1 MVARASG
8 RTEGVS
14 MLSTI
19 ATDIKDVEL
28 SADGKEAKFVLV
40 TKHSGEI
47 GVTVPAQCLNIFR
60 LTDGGASQPA
70 PGGAPAPTA
79 TSQTADNRNA
89 RATIDASLQPIDER
103 KPAASIV
110 VPTNAQSPADQKPAV
125 TITVPKKWYVGA
137 EADKRLVI
145 VVLDPMTPGQ
155 SGFALYPK
163 AAMELAGALVKKAEA
178 MPSPNPGSVP
188 V

>member
-1 MVARASG
+1 
-8 RTEGVS
+8 

-19 ATDIKDVEL
+19 ATDIKDFAL
-28 SADGKEAKFVLV
+28 SADGKEATFVLV
-40 TKHSGEI
+40 TKYSGDI
-47 GVTVPAQCLNIFR
+47 GVTVPAACLKAFR
-60 LTDGGASQPA
+60 LAESAPSQPT
-70 PGGAPAPTA
+70 PDVAPAPA
-79 TSQTADNRNA
+79 AAGQAADNRNA
-89 RATIDASLQPIDER
+89 QAIINATAQPNTEQ
-103 KPAASIV
+103 KSGTSIV
-110 VPTNAQSPADQKPAV
+110 VPTNAQPATDQKPTV

-178 MPSPNPGSVP
+178 MPAPTAGGAPA
-188 V
+188 

>member
-1 MVARASG
+1 
-8 RTEGVS
+8 

-47 GVTVPAQCLNIFR
+47 GVTVPAQCLKIFR
-60 LTDGGASQPA
+60 LTEGEASQPA
-70 PGGAPAPTA
+70 PVVAPALTA
-79 TSQTADNRNA
+79 ASQMADNRNA
-89 RATIDASLQPIDER
+89 QATINANPQPNGER
-103 KPAASIV
+103 KSGT
-110 VPTNAQSPADQKPAV
+110 PTDQKPAV
-125 TITVPKKWYVGA
+125 TISVPKKWYVGA

-163 AAMELAGALVKKAEA
+163 AAMELAGALVKKAETMPA
-178 MPSPNPGSVP
+178 PSPGGPP
-188 V
+188 A

>member
-1 MVARASG
+1 
-8 RTEGVS
+8 

-19 ATDIKDVEL
+19 ATNIKDVAL

-47 GVTVPAQCLNIFR
+47 GVTVPAECLKAFR
-60 LTDGGASQPA
+60 LAEGGVSEPAPPVAPAPAAASQP
-70 PGGAPAPTA
+70 
-79 TSQTADNRNA
+79 SDNRNA
-89 RATIDASLQPIDER
+89 QTTVDANAQTIGER
-103 KPAASIV
+103 KSE
-110 VPTNAQSPADQKPAV
+110 TTADQKPAV

-163 AAMELAGALVKKAEA
+163 AAMELAGALVKKVEA
-178 MPSPNPGSVP
+178 MPAPGPGGASA
-188 V
+188 

>member
-1 MVARASG
+1 
-8 RTEGVS
+8 

-19 ATDIKDVEL
+19 ATDIKDFAL

-47 GVTVPAQCLNIFR
+47 EVTAPAECLKAFR
-60 LTDGGASQPA
+60 LAEGAASQLAPGVIPA
-70 PGGAPAPTA
+70 PAAANQPAG
-79 TSQTADNRNA
+79 NHNA
-89 RATIDASLQPIDER
+89 QAAIDAGVRPVSER
-103 KPAASIV
+103 KSGTTIIV
-110 VPTNAQSPADQKPAV
+110 PKNAQPATDQKPAV
-125 TITVPKKWYVGA
+125 TVTVPKKWYVGA

-163 AAMELAGALVKKAEA
+163 AAVELAGALVKKAEA
-178 MPSPNPGSVP
+178 MPEPSPGGSP
-188 V
+188 A

>member
-19 ATDIKDVEL
+19 ATNLKDFAL

-47 GVTVPAQCLNIFR
+47 GVTVPAECLKIFR
-60 LTDGGASQPA
+60 LAEGGASQPA
-70 PGGAPAPTA
+70 PGVTPAPAPA
-79 TSQTADNRNA
+79 SQTADNRNA
-89 RATIDASLQPIDER
+89 QATIDANTQSMDER
-103 KPAASIV
+103 KSETAIIV
-110 VPTNAQSPADQKPAV
+110 PKNAQPATDQKPAV
-125 TITVPKKWYVGA
+125 TVTVPKKWYVGA

-178 MPSPNPGSVP
+178 MPALSPGGAPA
-188 V
+188 